1 MSLSR
6 EQGAALAS
14 WARASLGQALGGE
27 LALRPHGAWC
37 EALGASF
44 VTLRWADGGALQG
57 CIGTLEAHR
66 PLADDIAHNALAAG
80 LHDPRGA
87 PLTLADVRELDV
99 ELSVLSP
106 LEPMGVMTEE
116 EALCAI
122 RPGIDGIVLYIA
134 GRRATFLPSM
144 WPALPT
150 PRAFLEALKEKAG
163 LPADAWPEGTHLD
176 RYVVEK
182 FVDRAPARAG
192 AS

>member
-1 MSLSR
+1 VSLSR
-6 EQGAALAS
+6 EQGAALAA

-27 LALRPHGAWC
+27 LALRPHGHFC
-37 EALGASF
+37 DENGASF
-44 VTLRWADGGALQG
+44 VTLRWADGGELQG

-66 PLADDIAHNALAAG
+66 PLADDVAHNALAAG
-80 LHDPRGA
+80 LQDPRGA
-87 PLTLADVRELDV
+87 ALSLSDVRELDV

-106 LEPMGVMTEE
+106 LEPMGVMTED
-116 EALCAI
+116 EALRAI
-122 RPGIDGIVLYIA
+122 RPGVDGIVLHMA

-150 PRAFLEALKEKAG
+150 AEVFLRALKEKAG
-163 LPADAWPEGTHLD
+163 LPADAWAPGTRLD

-182 FVDRAPARAG
+182 FVDPAPARAG